1 MDFRYYVCCD
11 VIEDLFCFFLVIFCE
26 IVLNFGGYC
35 DVIVVLRFFKCLYNC
50 KVESIFLLSNKKRFE
65 FGILILNNW
74 MMEYFVNICV
84 KNLFLGYNSIVFL
97 NVIFYKI
104 MLWKCLEKFDFYG
117 NNMYV
122 IDVFILMSLLILLKI

>member
-1 MDFRYYVCCD
+1 M
-11 VIEDLFCFFLVIFCE
+11 
-26 IVLNFGGYC
+26 
-35 DVIVVLRFFKCLYNC
+35 
-50 KVESIFLLSNKKRFE
+50 LSNKKRFE

-74 MMEYFVNICV
+74 MMEYFVKICV
-84 KNLFLGYNSIVFL
+84 KNLFLGFNSIVFL

>member
-1 MDFRYYVCCD
+1 
-11 VIEDLFCFFLVIFCE
+11 
-26 IVLNFGGYC
+26 
-35 DVIVVLRFFKCLYNC
+35 
-50 KVESIFLLSNKKRFE
+50 
-65 FGILILNNW
+65 

-122 IDVFILMSLLILLKI
+122 IDVFILMSLLILLKIWILNLCCNNFLISKIKYRDDFF